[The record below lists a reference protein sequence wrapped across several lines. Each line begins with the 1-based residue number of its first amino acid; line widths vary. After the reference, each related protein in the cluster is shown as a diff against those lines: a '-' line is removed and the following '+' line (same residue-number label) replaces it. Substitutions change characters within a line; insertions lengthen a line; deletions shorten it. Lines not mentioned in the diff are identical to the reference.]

1 MEHPPTANGTDRT
14 AGGVDTILPPCPTP
28 TQPDGVLRQS
38 DLPALPA
45 PVPGRAFVYRL
56 LDPVTAEPRY
66 VGRTRTPTIRRHRHR
81 SRRST
86 KRSRVAIWHRRLAL
100 HGLVPVM
107 QVLEGPLT
115 YAQAAIR
122 EEAWRR
128 AHLDT
133 GCELLNAVPCVDG
146 RHEGDTVWTAH
157 TARGKVR
164 ALASR
169 LGRGSSYPTRRQF
182 ADNGLSGLD
191 SAIERR
197 LGGHRAMATAL
208 GLVMP
213 TSDWTL
219 RAAES
224 AVRSA
229 VATHG
234 LTRYPTPRE
243 FGDAGQSG
251 LFHAISTH
259 FGGHKAFARRLG
271 LTSPRNAWTSES
283 VDAAVV
289 TLVATIECTPQYPT
303 DREMRRYGPP
313 GLEHASRRF
322 GGNRARAA
330 RLGLFIRPRWDAES
344 AARAVSD
351 LVERLS
357 LGSYPTQRQ
366 FVESHASGLYRA
378 IANRLGGDGSA
389 ARTAAA
395 HRRRSHRRG
404 LIRSLQTRRGERYAR
419 LPST

>member
-1 MEHPPTANGTDRT
+1 M
-14 AGGVDTILPPCPTP
+14 
-28 TQPDGVLRQS
+28 
-38 DLPALPA
+38 
-45 PVPGRAFVYRL
+45 
-56 LDPVTAEPRY
+56 
-66 VGRTRTPTIRRHRHR
+66 
-81 SRRST
+81 
-86 KRSRVAIWHRRLAL
+86 WHRRLAL

-107 QVLEGPLT
+107 QILEGPLT

-128 AHLDT
+128 AHLET

-157 TARGKVR
+157 TARGEVR

-169 LGRGSSYPTRRQF
+169 LGLGGSYPTRRQF

-197 LGGHRAMATAL
+197 LGGHRAMAGAL

-213 TSDWTL
+213 TPEWTL
-219 RAAES
+219 RAAEC
-224 AVRSA
+224 AVRSL
-229 VATHG
+229 VATHR

-289 TLVATIECTPQYPT
+289 ALVATIDGTPRYPT

-366 FVESHASGLYRA
+366 FVEAHASGLYRA
-378 IANRLGGDGSA
+378 IADRLGGHEAMA
-389 ARTAAA
+389 ARLGLRPA
-395 HRRRSHRRG
+395 HRRR
-404 LIRSLQTRRGERYAR
+404 
-419 LPST
+419 

>member
-1 MEHPPTANGTDRT
+1 
-14 AGGVDTILPPCPTP
+14 
-28 TQPDGVLRQS
+28 
-38 DLPALPA
+38 
-45 PVPGRAFVYRL
+45 
-56 LDPVTAEPRY
+56 
-66 VGRTRTPTIRRHRHR
+66 
-81 SRRST
+81 
-86 KRSRVAIWHRRLAL
+86 
-100 HGLVPVM
+100 M

-157 TARGKVR
+157 TARGEVR

-169 LGRGSSYPTRRQF
+169 LGLGSSYPTRRQF

-224 AVRSA
+224 AVRSL

-243 FGDAGQSG
+243 FGDAGQTC
-251 LFHAISTH
+251 I
-259 FGGHKAFARRLG
+259 
-271 LTSPRNAWTSES
+271 
-283 VDAAVV
+283 
-289 TLVATIECTPQYPT
+289 
-303 DREMRRYGPP
+303 RE
-313 GLEHASRRF
+313 
-322 GGNRARAA
+322 
-330 RLGLFIRPRWDAES
+330 
-344 AARAVSD
+344 
-351 LVERLS
+351 
-357 LGSYPTQRQ
+357 
-366 FVESHASGLYRA
+366 
-378 IANRLGGDGSA
+378 
-389 ARTAAA
+389 
-395 HRRRSHRRG
+395 
-404 LIRSLQTRRGERYAR
+404 
-419 LPST
+419 